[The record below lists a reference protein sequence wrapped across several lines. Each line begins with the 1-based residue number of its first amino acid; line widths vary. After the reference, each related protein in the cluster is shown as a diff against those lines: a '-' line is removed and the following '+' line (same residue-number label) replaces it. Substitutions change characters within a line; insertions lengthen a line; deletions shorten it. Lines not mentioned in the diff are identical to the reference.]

1 MMKLLVVA
9 LMAMVAASSAEIAVE
24 EDVLVLTTAD
34 FDGAVKDNQF
44 VLVEFYAPWCGHCK
58 SLAPEYAKAAAM
70 LKDEGSEIKLAKV
83 DATVETELGSKF
95 QVQGYPTLKFFRSGS
110 PSEYGGGRT
119 AIEIVNWLKKK
130 TGPPAT
136 AIADAEGLKAFIASN
151 DVVLV
156 GFFTAAD
163 SEAAKAFLEAAAGV
177 DDTPCG
183 IVTDAAL
190 AATKDVKGELVVLF
204 KNFDEGRNDLAA
216 EGLTAEKVKSHIS
229 ENSLPLGVE
238 FTQESA
244 QKIFGGEAKNH
255 LLLFISKTSKEFEK
269 IYADYKKAAVPFKGK
284 VLFIYVDLDNAENDR
299 ILEFFGLKKED
310 CPTVRLIN
318 LGEEMTKYKPETV
331 NLLPEGLNAFV
342 QSFMDGTLKPFL
354 MSEDVPADWDKEPV
368 KVLVGKNFEQVAL
381 DATKAVLVEFYAPWC
396 GHCKSLAPIWDE
408 LGAKYKDHE
417 NIIVAK
423 MDATANELEQVK
435 VHSFPTIKYFP
446 VGEGAEAVDFN
457 GARTLE
463 GFSKFLDSG
472 GVQEAEPEPPVEEEE
487 ELGEDEE
494 AEIPEEPKKD
504 EL

>member
-1 MMKLLVVA
+1 MKFIAAALLALVA
-9 LMAMVAASSAEIAVE
+9 VTSAEIAVE
-24 EDVLVLTTAD
+24 EDVLVLTTAN
-34 FDGAVKDNQF
+34 FDGAIKDNEHI
-44 VLVEFYAPWCGHCK
+44 LVEFYAPWCGHCK
-58 SLAPEYAKAAAM
+58 SLAPEYAKAAGM
-70 LKDEGSEIKLAKV
+70 LKEAGSAIKLAKV
-83 DATVETELGSKF
+83 DATVESELAGKY

-119 AIEIVNWLKKK
+119 AADIVNWLNKK
-130 TGPPAT
+130 TGPPAKALAT
-136 AIADAEGLKAFIASN
+136 EDELKAFIDSN
-151 DVVLV
+151 DVVVV
-156 GFFTAAD
+156 GFFAD
-163 SEAAKAFLEAAAGV
+163 VESEAAKAFLAAAADI

-183 IVTDAAL
+183 IVSDAAL
-190 AATKDVKGELVVLF
+190 AATKEVTGDLVVLF
-204 KNFDEGRNDLAA
+204 KKFDEGRNDLAV
-216 EGLTAEKVKSHIS
+216 EGLTTAAVKAHIS
-229 ENSLPLGVE
+229 ANALPLGVE
-238 FTQESA
+238 FTQETA

-255 LLLFISKTSKEFEK
+255 LLLFVPKTGAEFEK
-269 IYADYKKAAVPFKGK
+269 IHADYKSAAAAFKGK
-284 VLFIYVDLDNAENDR
+284 VLFIFVDTDNGENER

-318 LGEEMTKYKPETV
+318 LGEDMTKYKPEVV
-331 NLLPEGLNAFV
+331 NLLPEGITAFV
-342 QSFMDGTLKPFL
+342 QSYLDGKLKPFL
-354 MSEDVPADWDKEPV
+354 MSEEIPEDWDKNPV
-368 KVLVGKNFEQVAL
+368 KVLVGKNFEEVAL

-446 VGEGAEAVDFN
+446 IGEGAEAIDFN

-463 GFSKFLDSG
+463 GFSKFLDAG
-472 GVQEAEPEPPVEEEE
+472 GVVEAETPPEE

-494 AEIPEEPKKD
+494 EELPEEPVKD

>member
-1 MMKLLVVA
+1 MKLVVVTLMAIVA
-9 LMAMVAASSAEIAVE
+9 LSSSEIAVE
-24 EDVLVLTTAD
+24 EDVLVLTTD
-34 FDGAVKDNQF
+34 SFDGAVADNAF

-58 SLAPEYAKAAAM
+58 SLAPEYAKAAGM
-70 LKDEGSEIKLAKV
+70 LKEAGSAIKLAKV
-83 DATVETELGSKF
+83 DATVESDLAGKF
-95 QVQGYPTLKFFRSGS
+95 EVQGYPTLKFFRSGS

-119 AIEIVNWLKKK
+119 AAEIVTWLNKK
-130 TGPPAT
+130 TGPPAKALAT
-136 AIADAEGLKAFIASN
+136 EDELKGFIDSAE
-151 DVVLV
+151 VVLV
-156 GFFTAAD
+156 GFFAD
-163 SEAAKAFLEAAAGV
+163 AEGEAAKAFLAAAADV

-190 AATKDVKGELVVLF
+190 AATKDVKGDLVVLF
-204 KNFDEGRNDLAA
+204 KKFDEGRNDLAA

-310 CPTVRLIN
+310 CLTVRLIN

-381 DATKAVLVEFYAPWC
+381 DATKAE
-396 GHCKSLAPIWDE
+396 
-408 LGAKYKDHE
+408 
-417 NIIVAK
+417 
-423 MDATANELEQVK
+423 
-435 VHSFPTIKYFP
+435 
-446 VGEGAEAVDFN
+446 
-457 GARTLE
+457 
-463 GFSKFLDSG
+463 
-472 GVQEAEPEPPVEEEE
+472 
-487 ELGEDEE
+487 
-494 AEIPEEPKKD
+494 
-504 EL
+504 